1 MNGST
6 GSSHNNVDLSTLS
19 KEQLIALLR
28 QRDAVIKEK
37 ERENAKLKI
46 IAAAHNTT
54 LTLALEQ
61 MENIRRTAAEVHGM
75 DTYLADAP
83 SADLSKLILLLSE
96 ELLRWIATSKTW
108 LGFTPFVT
116 GNESLKPADKNKL
129 LPDVIKEETQQ
140 ALKAAAS
147 LQNSRRALSRTSQ
160 NLKHIIIDYVDL
172 CRKNGYPVNPT
183 VETAY
188 AVIMQDTAPKPNPE
202 RKPSPG
208 RTGKNRFG
216 AGKTVH
222 SSGQGVCRHCGSRDF
237 GPTLGQ
243 IKEKLLCDCRNRI
256 KVLEAVTVTHD
267 AAFCSK
273 CGKLHVFADRKHGH
287 PAVPNHNTDC
297 LTVLHCADAVYH
309 GIPLNRFAAGLK
321 QYYELGHE
329 TLERELHLFT
339 EIYLKP
345 LYEQIVKEAAS
356 QPVLLC
362 DETPFRTLEA
372 QGLGFRG
379 KEQSAATDDE
389 ASAVYIAAVGSSPS
403 AEKQCALYSM
413 IRGRSTEQIAKLLSR
428 FTACGTLVSDG
439 YAAYSSV
446 CEERKL
452 QHQSCLIHL
461 RREVLKAL
469 DIKSYEEKYRDLS
482 DEELTALL
490 KPKAANADPAIAFM
504 FIMEALGQIYSLE
517 GCVDYR
523 KRNKSNLER
532 IMQIRGKQRVLLEHI
547 DTLFNE
553 VAKGK
558 VKQNLKGGYQSLNK
572 NDPYA
577 KACVYYLNRKDNFK
591 VFLDAA
597 DVPPDTNIAEREIRP
612 LTLLRKNINHKNSLE
627 GMNDLTVIYTVM
639 RTLELNGH
647 EPVEFLRNYCHELY
661 YYCFEK
667 GWDEALKEGKS
678 LDKKILTWD
687 MRSLSA
693 GFNFE
698 SFSPF

>member
-19 KEQLIALLR
+19 KEQLIALL
-28 QRDAVIKEK
+28 QQKD
-37 ERENAKLKI
+37 REIDRLKI
-46 IAAAHNTT
+46 KAAAHDTT
-54 LTLALEQ
+54 LAVALEQ
-61 MENIRRTAAEVHGM
+61 MENIRRTASAVHGM
-75 DTYLADAP
+75 DAYLADAP
-83 SADLSKLILLLSE
+83 TADLNKLILLLAQ
-96 ELLRWIATSKTW
+96 ELLSWITKSKTW

-116 GNESLKPADKNKL
+116 GNESLKPNDKNKL
-129 LPDVIKEETQQ
+129 LPDVIKEEEQQ

-147 LQNSRRALSRTSQ
+147 LQSSRRALSRTAQS
-160 NLKHIIIDYVDL
+160 LKQIIIDYVNL
-172 CRKNGYPVNPT
+172 CRKNGYTVNPT
-183 VETAY
+183 VNAAY
-188 AVIMQDTAPKPNPE
+188 AIIMQDTAPKPNPE

-216 AGKTVH
+216 DGKTVH

-243 IKEKLLCDCRNRI
+243 IKEKLLCDCRNRV

-273 CGKLHVFADRKHGH
+273 CGKLHVFADKKHGH
-287 PAVPNHNTDC
+287 PTVPNHNTDC
-297 LTVLHCADAVYH
+297 LTVLHCADAIYH

-329 TLERELHLFT
+329 TLDRELHLFT

-345 LYEQIVKEAAS
+345 LYELIVKEAAS

-379 KEQSAATDDE
+379 KEQSVGNDEE
-389 ASAVYIAAVGSSPS
+389 ASSVYIAAVGSSPA

-413 IRGRSTEQIAKLLSR
+413 IRGRSKEQIAELLSR

-439 YAAYSSV
+439 YAAYSSI

-517 GCVDYR
+517 SAVDYR

-532 IMQIRGKQRVLLEHI
+532 IMQIRDRQRVLLEHI
-547 DTLFNE
+547 DILFNE
-553 VAKGK
+553 AAKGK
-558 VKQNLKGGYQSLNK
+558 VKQNSKGGYQSLNK

-591 VFLDAA
+591 VFLNST

-647 EPVEFLRNYCHELY
+647 EPIEFLRNYCHELY

-678 LDKKILTWD
+678 IDKKILTWD